1 MIHREWFFSI
11 WKSPMLTEK
20 QLLDLIKA
28 LQSSNFS
35 TAEIIWLSLA
45 VIVAALIMSFLVS
58 IVTEKAK
65 ISATN
70 SNYETLREQL
80 SINTTTIKDIEKKIT
95 SELWISQQVWQKKY
109 DMYEFVYA
117 QLLAIKKWADNEF
130 HIIELHMTPGW
141 LASSHQPYFN
151 EAQEKEFYKEIEQ
164 AQAEIYKAM
173 NDKDI
178 QSKNREL
185 QQKLSIAMTSL
196 TEMLITKAILLN
208 ADVTF
213 ILEGLIEDIG
223 FDPSP
228 LDYEE
233 PDDYGYRIKS
243 AIDAALK
250 KIRETAISDL
260 EIKHQDCNA
269 LSDEG
274 NGG

>member
-1 MIHREWFFSI
+1 
-11 WKSPMLTEK
+11 MLTEK
-20 QLLDLIKA
+20 QLFELIKV

-35 TAEIIWLSLA
+35 TTEIIWLSLA
-45 VIVAALIMSFLVS
+45 IVIAALIMSFLVS

-130 HIIELHMTPGW
+130 HIIELHMTPHW
-141 LASSHQPYFN
+141 IASSYHPYFN
-151 EAQEKEFYKEIEQ
+151 EEQEKQFYKEIQE
-164 AQAEIYKAM
+164 AQADIDNAM

-178 QSKNREL
+178 QNKNKEL

-196 TEMLITKAILLN
+196 TEVLITKAILLN
-208 ADVTF
+208 TNVTS
-213 ILEGLIEDIG
+213 ILEILIKNIG
-223 FDPSP
+223 FAPSP
-228 LDYEE
+228 QDYED
-233 PDDYGYRIKS
+233 PDNYGDRIKS
-243 AIDAALK
+243 AIDTALK
-250 KIRETAISDL
+250 EIRVTAISDL
-260 EIKHQDCNA
+260 EIKHQDC
-269 LSDEG
+269 
-274 NGG
+274 

>member
-1 MIHREWFFSI
+1 
-11 WKSPMLTEK
+11 MLTEK
-20 QLLDLIKA
+20 QLFELIKA

-35 TAEIIWLSLA
+35 TAEIFGLSFA
-45 VIVAALIMSFLVS
+45 VVVAALIMSFLVS

-141 LASSHQPYFN
+141 IASSHQPYFN
-151 EAQEKEFYKEIEQ
+151 EAQEKQFYMEIQQ
-164 AQAEIYKAM
+164 AHAEIDKAI

-178 QSKNREL
+178 QKKNREL

-196 TEMLITKAILLN
+196 TEVLITKAILLN
-208 ADVTF
+208 NDVTL
-213 ILEGLIEDIG
+213 ILERLIENIG

-243 AIDAALK
+243 AIDTALK
-250 KIRETAISDL
+250 EIRETAISDL
-260 EIKHQDCNA
+260 EIKHQD
-269 LSDEG
+269 G
-274 NGG
+274 